1 MDLSIKKKKKE
12 RFTPVPDSIVMNL
25 LTSKDG
31 VKALEVNEE
40 DNIQDFREAKEV
52 LLKSKLDNLE
62 NAVSGKSNVDR
73 VGYITQLNSQKLDA
87 EFLGDVKKARTLLKA
102 ALLSNP
108 KNSDIWLSA
117 ARVEELDGKIKDC
130 R

>member
-1 MDLSIKKKKKE
+1 M
-12 RFTPVPDSIVMNL
+12 
-25 LTSKDG
+25 
-31 VKALEVNEE
+31 
-40 DNIQDFREAKEV
+40 